1 MKYRTVAFLLTAAVS
16 AAVLAF
22 GLFHGEFAKTLVN
35 GALL

>member
-1 MKYRTVAFLLTAAVS
+1 MKHRTLAFLLTAAAA

-22 GLFHGEFAKTLVN
+22 GLFRGEFAKTLLN